1 MSFAGNLKTISIP
14 DIFQL
19 IFSTKKTGVLTIS
32 KAETKKDIYF
42 KDGFTVYATSSEEQD
57 LFGNILL
64 KTGRISK
71 PELENVLREKRE
83 GKKIGAMLVEM
94 GFFTREEILDSL
106 RFQIEEI
113 IFGIFAW
120 KDGEFDFVEGKTPP
134 PETIQT
140 ELNPMN
146 IIMEGTR
153 RIDEWEEL
161 KKILPSD
168 DMMLELNKNP
178 ILKSEE
184 IHLNRNEILI
194 IALIASGKSMGEL
207 LNESSLDRF
216 LSSKALAN
224 LLQYGL
230 VQPRKEEIKE
240 KEPEVDE
247 TEDVVKLLANIYEHN
262 FNIIFQSLQEKMRA
276 KGEKIF
282 EQTFQQNKT
291 QYPLLVDSLTGKQ
304 GELGFELLMELVKSL
319 PEEAGIHRIIASFND
334 LLSDYLSTMQK
345 YLGKKMYKRTVSQ
358 LRIQT
363 QTNINSK
370 KQLARKWGLEDEFS
384 RTLRSE

>member
-1 MSFAGNLKTISIP
+1 MSFTGNLKTVSIP

-19 IFSTKKTGVLTIS
+19 IFSTKKTGALTIS

-42 KDGFTVYATSSEEQD
+42 REGFTVYATSSEEQD

-71 PELENVLREKRE
+71 PELEKVLREKKE

-113 IFGIFAW
+113 IFGIFGW

-161 KKILPSD
+161 KNVLPPD
-168 DMMLELNKNP
+168 DITLELNKNP

-184 IHLNRNEILI
+184 IRLNRNEILI
-194 IALIASGKSMGEL
+194 MVSIASGKSMSDL
-207 LNESSLDRF
+207 LKESSLDKF

-262 FNIIFQSLQEKMRA
+262 FDIIFQSLQEKMGA

-304 GELGFELLMELVKSL
+304 GELGFELLLKLVKSL

-363 QTNINSK
+363 QNNINSK